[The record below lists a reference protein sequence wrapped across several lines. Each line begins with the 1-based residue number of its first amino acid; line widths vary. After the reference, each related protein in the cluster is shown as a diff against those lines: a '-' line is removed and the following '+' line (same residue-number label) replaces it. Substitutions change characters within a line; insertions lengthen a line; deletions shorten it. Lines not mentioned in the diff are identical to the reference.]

1 MDFLANLK
9 KIYIIIISSII
20 LVMFYNIERRMDS
33 FEHRLELATG
43 TVSLQM
49 YEAIEHYSDSFNIPK
64 HIAYNIAYLETRYKG
79 PFDFDYNPYLT
90 SSAGA
95 KGPMQIIPR
104 YAHYFAGRKVSDKE
118 LNTNIKL
125 NVKISMAMLQKWYSI
140 HHDWSKVCGAYNS
153 GRPILNDY
161 AIYAESNKQY
171 KQKWDKID

>member
-64 HIAYNIAYLETRYKG
+64 HIVYNVAYLETRYQG
-79 PFDFDYNPYLT
+79 PFHFNYNPYQK
-90 SSAGA
+90 SF
-95 KGPMQIIPR
+95 P
-104 YAHYFAGRKVSDKE
+104 
-118 LNTNIKL
+118 
-125 NVKISMAMLQKWYSI
+125 NVV
-140 HHDWSKVCGAYNS
+140 D
-153 GRPILNDY
+153 
-161 AIYAESNKQY
+161 
-171 KQKWDKID
+171 